1 MADTRR
7 SRKKPN
13 PKTPPRASS
22 AVSRDTLEEAPGPT
36 KVPLQLRLSPELR
49 REVRVYAAAH
59 DLQLSA
65 LFEQVWAF
73 YREHHE

>member
-1 MADTRR
+1 MPQET
-7 SRKKPN
+7 
-13 PKTPPRASS
+13 
-22 AVSRDTLEEAPGPT
+22 PGPT
-36 KVPLQLRLSPELR
+36 KVPLQLRLRPELR
-49 REVRVYAAAH
+49 REVKVYAAAH

>member
-13 PKTPPRASS
+13 PKRPPRASAAS
-22 AVSRDTLEEAPGPT
+22 QDTPQEAPGPT

-49 REVRVYAAAH
+49 REVKVYAAAH

-65 LFEQVWAF
+65 LFEQVWAY